1 MNLCIMC
8 VAFDFQNGTTGNGA
22 SEEMGKI
29 ETIEQALFT
38 IEDQLLSGSLLEKC
52 IQSFF
57 NSPITAAE
65 LRSNHKLLNELLTYV
80 KSTLDNMSQRVGK
93 ATERPLDHFHIVG
106 ALAMLSLQTWL
117 TGENI
122 TLDKKFATRL
132 WTLERVLPTIFLFCN
147 VSIEPSSFLAR
158 NLPVQLLKFAPED
171 HLSGSGMVRK
181 ASLDLLDNSFVPVSP

>member
-1 MNLCIMC
+1 M
-8 VAFDFQNGTTGNGA
+8 
-22 SEEMGKI
+22 
-29 ETIEQALFT
+29 IEQALFT

-65 LRSNHKLLNELLTYV
+65 LRSNRKLLHELLTYV
-80 KSTLDNMSQRVGK
+80 QSTLDNMSQRVGK

-122 TLDKKFATRL
+122 TLDKKFAARL
-132 WTLERVLPTIFLFCN
+132 WTLERILPTMFLFCN
-147 VSIEPSSFLAR
+147 VSIEPTSFLAR
-158 NLPVQLLKFAPED
+158 NLPVQILKLAPENY
-171 HLSGSGMVRK
+171 LSGSGIIRK
-181 ASLDLLDNSFVPVSP
+181 ASLDVLDSNFVLVCP